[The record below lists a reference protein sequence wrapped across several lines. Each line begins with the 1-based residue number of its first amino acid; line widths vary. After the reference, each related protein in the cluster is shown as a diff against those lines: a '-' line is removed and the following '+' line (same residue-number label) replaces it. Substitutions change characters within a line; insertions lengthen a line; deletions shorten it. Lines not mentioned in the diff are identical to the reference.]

1 MNAAA
6 TTDSL
11 PARFADLGQDRGQL
25 LDMLRALG
33 LAQPDEQPSVQNLT
47 GGVSSSILRV
57 DLARGPVCVKQALPK
72 LKVAKDWFAPTSRV
86 LAEIDWLEAAQRI
99 VPGHVPRILGADRT
113 RGAFAM
119 EFLAGMRNWK
129 SALMEGQADL
139 ATATQVADVL
149 GRIHAATARDAGMAR
164 RFPHDANFFQ
174 LRLEPYLVETARVH
188 PDLARELIAL
198 VHVTQNTPHALV
210 HGDVSPKNILL
221 GAQGPV
227 LLDAECAWYGDPA
240 FDLAFLLNHMLLKAV
255 HLPSHAADMH
265 ALYEGIVARYLPH
278 VSWEAPTDF
287 DARCARL
294 LPGLLL
300 ARVDG
305 KSPAEYLT
313 EAERAQ
319 LRLAGRALLAQPP
332 AHLRELLERVA

>member
-1 MNAAA
+1 M
-6 TTDSL
+6 TTTL
-11 PARFADLGQDRGQL
+11 PAQPAPFADLAQDQKQL
-25 LDMLRALG
+25 LQMLRELG
-33 LAQPDEQPSVQNLT
+33 LAQPGEQPAVEMLT

-57 DLARGPVCVKQALPK
+57 DLVRGPVCVKQALPK

-86 LAEIDWLEAAQRI
+86 LAEIDWLDTAQQI
-99 VPGHVPRILGADRT
+99 VPGHVPRILGADRG

-119 EFLAGMRNWK
+119 EFMAGLRNWK
-129 SALMEGQADL
+129 AELMAGRTDEPVA
-139 ATATQVADVL
+139 AQVADVL
-149 GRIHAATARDAGMAR
+149 GRLHAATSRDAAIAAR
-164 RFPHDANFFQ
+164 FANDANFFQ

-198 VHVTQNTPHALV
+198 VHVTQTTPRALV

-227 LLDAECAWYGDPA
+227 LLDAECACYGDPA

-255 HLPSHAADMH
+255 HLPAHAPAFQ
-265 ALYEGIVARYLPH
+265 ALYRSIVTHYLPH
-278 VSWEAPTDF
+278 VVWEDPADF
-287 DARCARL
+287 NARCARL

-313 EAERAQ
+313 QPQRAQ
-319 LRLAGRALLAQPP
+319 LRIAARALLAQRS
-332 AHLRELLERVA
+332 AHLLDLLQRMN